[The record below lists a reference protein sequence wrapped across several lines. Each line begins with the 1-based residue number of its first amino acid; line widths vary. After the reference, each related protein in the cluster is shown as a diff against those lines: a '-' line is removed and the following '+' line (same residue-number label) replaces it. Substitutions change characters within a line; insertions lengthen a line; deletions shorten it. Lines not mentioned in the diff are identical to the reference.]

1 MKNWRE
7 IIRFILFKKDIDQKE
22 LAVRLGCST
31 AYVSHIFTGREKPSK
46 RAEKALNEMH
56 EECK

>member
-46 RAEKALNEMH
+46 RIAKALTEMY
-56 EECK
+56 EGLK

>member
-22 LAVRLGCST
+22 LAVRLGCSRG
-31 AYVSHIFTGREKPSK
+31 YVSNIFTGREKPSK